1 MTLFQ
6 ICNLAAQTD
15 SNLCRFYSGLY
26 WSCGDLNARLK
37 GPAGYEKVKS
47 NAAKRGMKQPA
58 EAIADKLDRA
68 RFQAILREK
77 KEERLHMPSS
87 SGVEEEEGEEEMLKD
102 QVGQLM
108 SGMNRL
114 LTNGETI
121 VYE

>member
-1 MTLFQ
+1 MILFQ
-6 ICNLAAQTD
+6 ICIFAAQTD
-15 SNLCRFYSGLY
+15 LNLYRFYSGLY

-47 NAAKRGMKQPA
+47 NAAKRGIKKPA

-68 RFQAILREK
+68 KFQAVLREK
-77 KEERLHMPSS
+77 KEERLHMPPS
-87 SGVEEEEGEEEMLKD
+87 SGVEEEEGEDELLND

-108 SGMNRL
+108 SGMNHL
-114 LTNGETI
+114 LTNGEDI